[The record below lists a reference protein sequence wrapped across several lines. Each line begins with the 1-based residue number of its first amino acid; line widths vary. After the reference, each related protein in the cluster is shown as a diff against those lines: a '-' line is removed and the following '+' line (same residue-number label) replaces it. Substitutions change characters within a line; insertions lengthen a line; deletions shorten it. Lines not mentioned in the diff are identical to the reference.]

1 MLSLRSFMFERIY
14 LGEHAR
20 GEHVRAYRVIG
31 RIFEHLVARGDE
43 PTRSST
49 FVSGMTDRFA
59 LHYAETL
66 D

>member
-1 MLSLRSFMFERIY
+1 MFERVY

-20 GEHVRAYRVIG
+20 GEHVRAYRTIS

-43 PTRSST
+43 PDAIVA

-59 LHYAETL
+59 LHYAETI